1 MNTTDPQR
9 EQAAQQ
15 RQDKEHLHETVL
27 SRAEAEITTAETS
40 AGLNEQVREQVAQ
53 LRQDTEALQE
63 KLLSR
68 AEQQVNPTN

>member
-1 MNTTDPQR
+1 VV
-9 EQAAQQ
+9 QQ
-15 RQDKEHLHETVL
+15 RQDEVHLHDTTL
-27 SRAEAEITTAETS
+27 SRAEAEIATAETD

-68 AEQQVNPTN
+68 AEQQVNPAS

>member
-1 MNTTDPQR
+1 MNTTDPLR
-9 EQAAQQ
+9 EQVVQQ
-15 RQDKEHLHETVL
+15 RQDEEHLHENVL
-27 SRAEAEITTAETS
+27 SRAEAEITTTVAD

-68 AEQQVNPTN
+68 AEQQVNPTS